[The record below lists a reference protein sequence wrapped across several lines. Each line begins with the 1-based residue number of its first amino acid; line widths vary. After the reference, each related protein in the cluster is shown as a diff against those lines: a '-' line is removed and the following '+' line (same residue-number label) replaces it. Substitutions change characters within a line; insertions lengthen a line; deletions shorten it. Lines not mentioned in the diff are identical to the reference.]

1 MKIIESD
8 GERFELIAIRKYPD
22 SPLDDYYVRVREDKK
37 DGKVLDISVT
47 HLELFSAKVKKH

>member
-37 DGKVLDISVT
+37 DGKGLDNSVK
-47 HLELFSAKVKKH
+47 HIEIFSAKVKKH